1 MRLQSTWLGAF
12 FVVSFISHAVHAG
25 PAEDRAAAEA
35 LFRAGRA
42 LVKQAKYAEA
52 CPKLEASQKLEPTA
66 GTLLALG
73 DCYELNGQTASA
85 WTTYNDAKY
94 MAIKADDKKRADE
107 GQRRAGLLEPKL
119 SRIQVEV
126 AKEARIDG
134 FEVRRNG
141 NALDP
146 AMFGVPVPIDP
157 GKQTFEATAP
167 GYEKW
172 LDDQVVVEAKPGV
185 TIVRVPALSKISV
198 PITPPVEKD
207 KSVVVVKPDPAA
219 QPAGSSGISTLSTQ
233 RIVGIA
239 VAGVGVAGVIVGSVF
254 GGQTLSKVKEADAFC
269 SADDPPKCT
278 QPGFDLHQQA
288 NTTAMISNLGLG
300 IGGAAIIGGIVLFA
314 VAPSQK
320 KTQTSSAFRLVPAV
334 GPGLSGIWFG
344 GEF

>member
-1 MRLQSTWLGAF
+1 MRLQSTWLGAL
-12 FVVSFISHAVHAG
+12 FVVSLIPQTVHAG

-42 LVKQAKYAEA
+42 LVKQAKYAEG

-94 MAIKADDKKRADE
+94 MALKADDKKRADE
-107 GQRRAGLLEPKL
+107 GQRRAGLVELKL
-119 SRIQVEV
+119 SRIQVDV
-126 AKEARIDG
+126 PMEARIDG

-141 NALDP
+141 NTIDP

-157 GKQTFEATAP
+157 GKQTIEATAP
-167 GYEKW
+167 GHEKW
-172 LDDQVVVEAKPGV
+172 GNDQVVVEAKPGV
-185 TIVRVPALSKISV
+185 TTVSVPALVKISL

-207 KSVVVVKPDPAA
+207 KPVVVVKPTPDARPAV
-219 QPAGSSGISTLSTQ
+219 SSGFGTQ

-239 VAGVGVAGVIVGSVF
+239 VVGVGVAGFIVGSVF
-254 GGQTLSKVKEADAFC
+254 GGQTFSKVNDAAPFC

-288 NTTAMISNLGLG
+288 NKTAMISNVALG
-300 IGGAAIIGGIVLFA
+300 IGGVAIIGGVVLFA
-314 VAPSQK
+314 LAPSQK
-320 KTQTSSAFRLVPAV
+320 KTPASSAFQVVPAV